1 MSKECIENY
10 IKILKDLEGKESY
23 YERVYFQ
30 EEIERLV
37 LVRQTFILEF
47 LQKNKRTW
55 RPLRTRF

>member
-37 LVRQTFILEF
+37 LVSQTFILEF
-47 LQKNKRTW
+47 LQKNIRIW

>member
-37 LVRQTFILEF
+37 LVSQTFILGF
-47 LQKNKRTW
+47 L
-55 RPLRTRF
+55 